1 LSGNPV
7 IGASASLEFWPWL
20 AVAGLGAFHGL
31 NPGMGWLFAV
41 ALGLHRQDR
50 RIVWLALAPIA
61 AGHAVSVA
69 AVALVF
75 LWVGWLVDGGA
86 VRVGAALLLIGWAL
100 YHWRFGH
107 RHRVR
112 FGMQV
117 GLASLFVWS
126 FLMAA
131 AHGAGLMLW
140 PALMP
145 LCHPSSA
152 GAVPAIA
159 PLAAGLAGVGV
170 HTLAML
176 SVTAAIAT
184 TVYEWVGLEVL
195 RRAWLNIDTL
205 WVTTLVAT
213 GMLMLSNTF

>member
-1 LSGNPV
+1 L
-7 IGASASLEFWPWL
+7 WPWL

-50 RIVWLALAPIA
+50 RVVWLALMPIA
-61 AGHAVSVA
+61 LGHAVSVA
-69 AVALVF
+69 AVALIFVW
-75 LWVGWLVDGGA
+75 LGWLVEGWA
-86 VRVGAALLLIGWAL
+86 VRIGAALLLIGWAL

-117 GLASLFVWS
+117 GLAGLFVWS
-126 FLMAA
+126 LLMAT

-145 LCHPSSA
+145 LCLPGSA
-152 GAVPAIA
+152 SVLPASG

-170 HTLAML
+170 HTLTML
-176 SVTAAIAT
+176 FVTAAISVT
-184 TVYEWVGLEVL
+184 IYEWVGLEVL
-195 RRAWLNIDTL
+195 RRAWLNIDAL
-205 WVTTLVAT
+205 WVTALVAT
-213 GMLMLSNTF
+213 GMLMLMGAL

>member
-1 LSGNPV
+1 M
-7 IGASASLEFWPWL
+7 IGVSAWLEFSPWL

-41 ALGLHRQDR
+41 GLGLHRKDR
-50 RIVWLALAPIA
+50 RIVWLSLVSIAL
-61 AGHAVSVA
+61 GHAVSVA

-75 LWVGWLVDGGA
+75 LWVGWFVDGWA

-117 GLASLFVWS
+117 GLAGLFVWS

-145 LCHPSSA
+145 LCLPSGA
-152 GAVPAIA
+152 GAVPASA

-176 SVTAAIAT
+176 SVTATISSM
-184 TVYEWVGLEVL
+184 VYEWVGLKVL
-195 RRAWLNIDTL
+195 RTAWLNTDAL
-205 WVTTLVAT
+205 WVTALVAT
-213 GMLMLSNTF
+213 GMLMLSNTY

>member
-1 LSGNPV
+1 V
-7 IGASASLEFWPWL
+7 IGASASVEFWPWL
-20 AVAGLGAFHGL
+20 AVASLGAFHGL

-50 RIVWLALAPIA
+50 RIVWLALVPISL
-61 AGHAVSVA
+61 GHTVSVA

-75 LWVGWLVDGGA
+75 LWVGWFVDGWA
-86 VRVGAALLLIGWAL
+86 VRVGAGLLLVGWAL
-100 YHWRFGH
+100 CHWRFRH

-117 GLASLFVWS
+117 GLAGLFVWS

-145 LCHPSSA
+145 LCLPSGT
-152 GAVPAIA
+152 GAVAAIG
-159 PLAAGLAGVGV
+159 PLAAGLAGIGV
-170 HTLAML
+170 HMLAML
-176 SVTAAIAT
+176 SVMAAVAAA
-184 TVYEWVGLEVL
+184 VYEWVGLEVL
-195 RRAWLNIDTL
+195 RRAWLNIDAL
-205 WVTTLVAT
+205 WVAALLAT

>member
-1 LSGNPV
+1 V
-7 IGASASLEFWPWL
+7 IGASASLQVWPWL

-41 ALGLHRQDR
+41 ALGIHRQDR
-50 RIVWLALAPIA
+50 RIVWLALVSIA
-61 AGHAVSVA
+61 LGHAVSVA
-69 AVALVF
+69 AVSLVF
-75 LWVGWLVDGGA
+75 LWVGWFVDGWTLRIGVA
-86 VRVGAALLLIGWAL
+86 FVLLGWAL

-117 GLASLFVWS
+117 GLAGLFVWS

-145 LCHPSSA
+145 LCHPIGG
-152 GAVPAIA
+152 GAALADA
-159 PLAAGLAGVGV
+159 PLTAALAGVGV
-170 HTLAML
+170 HSLAML
-176 SVTAAIAT
+176 SVTAVITAA
-184 TVYEWVGLEVL
+184 VYEWVGLEAL
-195 RRAWLNIDTL
+195 RRAWLNIDAL
-205 WVTTLVAT
+205 WVMALMAA
-213 GMLMLSNTF
+213 GILMLSNTFQ

>member
-1 LSGNPV
+1 V
-7 IGASASLEFWPWL
+7 IGVSASLEFWPWL

-50 RIVWLALAPIA
+50 RIVWLALVPIA
-61 AGHAVSVA
+61 LGHAVSVT
-69 AVALVF
+69 AVALIF
-75 LWVGWLVDGGA
+75 LWAGLFVSRWA
-86 VRVGAALLLIGWAL
+86 FRVGAALVLIGWAL
-100 YHWRFGH
+100 YHWRFSH

-117 GLASLFVWS
+117 GLAGLFVWS
-126 FLMAA
+126 FLMAG

-145 LCHPSSA
+145 LCLPSGA
-152 GAVPAIA
+152 GASPASG

-170 HTLAML
+170 HTVAML
-176 SVTAAIAT
+176 SVTAAIAA

-195 RRAWLNIDTL
+195 RRAWLNIDAL
-205 WVTTLVAT
+205 WVTALVGT
-213 GMLMLSNTF
+213 GILVLSSTF

>member
-1 LSGNPV
+1 MGPP
-7 IGASASLEFWPWL
+7 ASFELWPWL

-50 RIVWLALAPIA
+50 GVVWLALMPIA
-61 AGHAVSVA
+61 LGHAVSVA
-69 AVALVF
+69 AVALIF
-75 LWVGWLVDGGA
+75 LGLGWLVEGWA
-86 VRVGAALLLIGWAL
+86 VRIGAALLLIGWAL

-117 GLASLFVWS
+117 GLAGLFVWS
-126 FLMAA
+126 LLMAT

-145 LCHPSSA
+145 LCLPS
-152 GAVPAIA
+152 GANPMPASG

-176 SVTAAIAT
+176 SVTAAIAA

-195 RRAWLNIDTL
+195 RRAWLNIDAL
-205 WVTTLVAT
+205 WVTALVAT
-213 GMLMLSNTF
+213 GMLMLLHAL

>member
-1 LSGNPV
+1 M
-7 IGASASLEFWPWL
+7 IGAPASLEFWPWL

-41 ALGLHRQDR
+41 ALGLRRRDR
-50 RIVWLALAPIA
+50 RIVSLALVPIA
-61 AGHAVSVA
+61 LGHAVSVA

-75 LWVGWLVDGGA
+75 LWVGWLADGWA

-117 GLASLFVWS
+117 GLAGLFAWS

-145 LCHPSSA
+145 LCLPSGA
-152 GAVPAIA
+152 GAGPASA
-159 PLAAGLAGVGV
+159 PLAAGLAGVGL

-176 SVTAAIAT
+176 SVTAATAAA
-184 TVYEWVGLEVL
+184 VYEWVGLEIL
-195 RRAWLNIDTL
+195 RRAWLNIDAL
-205 WVTTLVAT
+205 WVTALMAT
-213 GMLMLSNTF
+213 GMLMLSNLL